1 MWISLDSASA
11 NSYPPI
17 PRPVLMMECL
27 RGHMRWTYS
36 GSAAMVWQPDLV
48 ELQERRELAA
58 QAKKVKGA
66 T

>member
-1 MWISLDSASA
+1 
-11 NSYPPI
+11 
-17 PRPVLMMECL
+17 
-27 RGHMRWTYS
+27 MRWTYS

-58 QAKKVKGA
+58 QAKKVKIA